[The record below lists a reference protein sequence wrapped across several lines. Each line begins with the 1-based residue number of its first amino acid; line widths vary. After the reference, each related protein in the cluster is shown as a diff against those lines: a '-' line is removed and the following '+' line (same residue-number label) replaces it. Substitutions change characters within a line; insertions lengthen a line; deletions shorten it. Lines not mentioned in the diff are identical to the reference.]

1 MNTPSP
7 RIAIVGAGLSGL
19 YAAWQLELH
28 GIHDYRV
35 FEAQQVMGG
44 RIASVAPLLAE
55 TGQQHRLDLGPTW
68 FWPEHQREM
77 GQLIQTLDLECF
89 AQHTA
94 GDSIL
99 ERATDKSPLRT
110 AGIRDSLT
118 AMRVVGG
125 METLIERLR
134 RDIPANKV
142 LTGQVVRHLERL
154 PVGITLSA
162 EDGSGQRMSCEVEQV
177 LLAVPPRQAL
187 QHIQFTPALPSTL
200 TARWQ
205 QTATWM
211 APHAKY
217 IAVYDRPFWRE
228 AGLSGTARSAR
239 GPMVEIHDAS
249 PMEGLGALFG
259 FVGVPA
265 GHRRQIT
272 PEALRQHCRAQ
283 LGRLFGPQAA
293 SPQSD
298 VLKDWATSPFIA
310 SPADLEGVASHVSVP
325 PPEANDGPWH
335 QHLFGIASEWSP
347 QFPGHLAGA
356 IDAATRGVERMLGA
370 RQSGT

>member
-7 RIAIVGAGLSGL
+7 RVAIIGAGLSGL
-19 YAAWQLELH
+19 YAAWQLEQH

-35 FEAQQVMGG
+35 FEAQHVMGG
-44 RIASVAPLLAE
+44 RIASAVPSLAE
-55 TGQQHRLDLGPTW
+55 TGAQHRLDLGPTW

-77 GQLIQTLDLECF
+77 AQLMQTLGLECF
-89 AQHTA
+89 AQHVT
-94 GDSIL
+94 GDSLL

-118 AMRVVGG
+118 AMRVAGG

-134 RDIPANKV
+134 RDIPADKI

-154 PVGITLSA
+154 PDRIALSA
-162 EDGSGQRMSCEVEQV
+162 EDDSGQRMSCEVEQV
-177 LLAVPPRQAL
+177 LLALPPRQAL
-187 QHIQFTPALPSTL
+187 QHIQFTPALPSAL
-200 TARWQ
+200 AAQWQ

-217 IAVYDRPFWRE
+217 LAVYERPFWRE
-228 AGLSGTARSAR
+228 AGLSGAARSAR

-249 PMEGLGALFG
+249 PLEGPGALFG

-272 PEALRQHCRAQ
+272 QDVLRQHCRAQ

-298 VLKDWATSPFIA
+298 VLKDWATAPFTA
-310 SPADLEGVASHVSVP
+310 SPADIDSMTSFQEVPRPGAS
-325 PPEANDGPWH
+325 DGPWR
-335 QHLFGIASEWSP
+335 QCLTGIASEWSP
-347 QFPGHLAGA
+347 QFPGHVAGA
-356 IDAATRGVERMLGA
+356 IDAARYGVEQILAA
-370 RQSGT
+370 R

>member
-1 MNTPSP
+1 MSQHSS
-7 RIAIVGAGLSGL
+7 RVIIIGAGLAGL
-19 YAAWQLELH
+19 YAAWLLERR
-28 GIHDYRV
+28 GMRDYLV
-35 FEAQQVMGG
+35 LEAQSAPGG
-44 RIASVAPLLAE
+44 RIASLQPAGVD
-55 TGQQHRLDLGPTW
+55 TGTSRRLDLGPTW

-77 GQLIQTLDLECF
+77 EQLIQTLDLECF
-89 AQHTA
+89 AQQTA
-94 GDSIL
+94 GASLL
-99 ERATDKSPLRT
+99 ERATDKKPLRT

-118 AMRVVGG
+118 AMRMVGG
-125 METLIERLR
+125 MEALIERLR
-134 RDIPANKV
+134 RDIPADKV
-142 LTGQVVRHLERL
+142 LTGKVVRHLERL
-154 PVGITLSA
+154 PDGIALSA
-162 EDGSGQRMSCEVEQV
+162 EDGSGHRMNYEVEQV

-187 QHIQFTPALPSTL
+187 QHIQFTPALPSAL
-200 TARWQ
+200 TTQWQ

-217 IAVYDRPFWRE
+217 LAVYDRPFWRE
-228 AGLSGTARSAR
+228 TGLSGTARSAR

-265 GHRRQIT
+265 GYRRQIT

-310 SPADLEGVASHVSVP
+310 SPADLEDVASHVSVP

-356 IDAATRGVERMLGA
+356 IDAATQGVNRMLTA
-370 RQSGT
+370 R

>member
-1 MNTPSP
+1 MSQHSS
-7 RIAIVGAGLSGL
+7 RVIIIGAGLAGL
-19 YAAWQLELH
+19 YAAWLLERR
-28 GIHDYRV
+28 GMRDYLV
-35 FEAQQVMGG
+35 LEAQSDPGG
-44 RIASVAPLLAE
+44 RIASLLPAGVD
-55 TGQQHRLDLGPTW
+55 TGTSRRLDLGPTW

-89 AQHTA
+89 AQQTA
-94 GDSIL
+94 GDSLL
-99 ERATDKSPLRT
+99 ERATDKKPLRT
-110 AGIRDSLT
+110 AGVRDSLT

-125 METLIERLR
+125 MEALIERLR
-134 RDIPANKV
+134 RDIPADKV

-154 PVGITLSA
+154 PDGIALSA
-162 EDGSGQRMSCEVEQV
+162 EDGSGHRMNHEVEQV

-187 QHIQFTPALPSTL
+187 QHIQFTPALPSAL
-200 TARWQ
+200 TTQWE

-217 IAVYDRPFWRE
+217 LAVYDRPFWRE
-228 AGLSGTARSAR
+228 TGLSGTARSTR

-265 GHRRQIT
+265 GYRRQIT

-293 SPQSD
+293 SPQND

-310 SPADLEGVASHVSVP
+310 SPADLEDVASHVSVP
-325 PPEANDGPWH
+325 PPEANEGPWH
-335 QHLFGIASEWSP
+335 QHLYGIASEWSS

-356 IDAATRGVERMLGA
+356 IDAATQGVNRMLTA
-370 RQSGT
+370 RKTEG

>member
-7 RIAIVGAGLSGL
+7 RVAIIGAGLSGL
-19 YAAWQLELH
+19 YAAWQLEQH

-35 FEAQQVMGG
+35 FEAQHVMGG
-44 RIASVAPLLAE
+44 RIASAVPSLAE
-55 TGQQHRLDLGPTW
+55 TGAQHRLDLGPTW

-77 GQLIQTLDLECF
+77 AQLMQTLGLECF
-89 AQHTA
+89 AQHVT
-94 GDSIL
+94 GDSLL

-118 AMRVVGG
+118 AMRVAGG

-134 RDIPANKV
+134 RDIPADKI

-154 PVGITLSA
+154 PDGIALSA

-187 QHIQFTPALPSTL
+187 KHIQFTPALPSAL
-200 TARWQ
+200 TTQWQ

-217 IAVYDRPFWRE
+217 LAVYDRPFWRE
-228 AGLSGTARSAR
+228 AGLSGVARSAR

-249 PMEGLGALFG
+249 PREGPGALFG

-265 GHRRQIT
+265 DHRRQIT
-272 PEALRQHCRAQ
+272 PDALRQHCRSQ
-283 LGRLFGPQAA
+283 LVRLFGAEAA
-293 SPQSD
+293 HPRQEY
-298 VLKDWATSPFIA
+298 LKDWATSPFIA
-310 SPADLEGVASHVSVP
+310 SPADLEDVASHVSVP
-325 PPEANDGPWH
+325 LLEANEGPW
-335 QHLFGIASEWSP
+335 QQRLFGIASEWSP
-347 QFPGHLAGA
+347 RFPGHLAGA
-356 IDAATRGVERMLGA
+356 LDAATRGVERMLTA
-370 RQSGT
+370 R